1 MNKLLMKYKWMNK
14 VPKDS
19 DVKFIKII
27 DKENRFKYKILI
39 LSF

>member
-1 MNKLLMKYKWMNK
+1 MNK

-27 DKENRFKYKILI
+27 DKENKFKYKILI